1 MTDIKTITE
10 LFIPK
15 YANFQECEIIL
26 RDHYNI
32 PDNNEIGFFRINL
45 DSSNDDRETV
55 LYRAYWNKNN
65 LDLSLC
71 IIPTTIV
78 TTLPETT
85 IITTLP
91 ETTIITTMIQTTIA
105 TTLPASTIIT
115 SMPLTT
121 IITST
126 PLTTIVTTLPES
138 TTITTMPQTTIIST
152 FAESK
157 IITTIPEATQIT
169 SIPETTII
177 TLIITM
183 PLTTVITTMP
193 LTKVF
198 STMLE
203 TTIITTTQE
212 STVITT
218 IPYTK
223 TITTI
228 PKIKTTEFSVET
240 ALLEIKTTQPLI
252 ETTLPMI
259 KTTTPLITEYIG
271 HCLDK
276 DKYIFY
282 DKTKDIYFHICP
294 SYSINEINENI
305 NEIIDK
311 IDVNKNYKIQGQ
323 DYIAQVSPI
332 DYLNPKLKTEIFAPL
347 TYVNFTE
354 CEIILRAHNN
364 IYSPRKL
371 TLIEI
376 QTNNTID
383 DILVNEIDYKVYNDE
398 KKILNLSL
406 CREQQIKIYGTVK
419 ENLTE
424 KLDLINVFKAK
435 GIDILNLSDPFFNDE
450 CIPYSDGDSDLTLNN
465 RIEEIYKNFT
475 FCEKN
480 CEIDKINFDNKIIE
494 CNCTIKSNFTVED
507 LNFDLVQKKLVKKN
521 SNFKILKCYDNIASL
536 KDNLFNLGFWI
547 FLALF
552 ILNIMLLICLCCI
565 GLKPMEAYMNKE
577 IADYGYIGKI
587 DRGHAFCHNYIKKLD
602 KLILRIN
609 EMKKNFHKNNS
620 NSNSNSNEIESN
632 APPKHK
638 THIINTTKSESTTN
652 LKNLKKGMQS
662 KTSKIKSDKDIS
674 KKIEKVKNKMAKTKK
689 LEIIKYSKIPLNIT
703 SKDSIIDK
711 KIKTK
716 KINNPKAENGN
727 LDKTNEGKNKNEFD
741 LNIINI
747 NLNDIK
753 NRVFIPNESKHILNI
768 YDFNEALLY
777 EKRLIFQIYYIFL
790 ISKQIIMHTIFYRS
804 PIEPL
809 PLRIS
814 LLLSI
819 FQFDLALNAIFYTDN
834 KVSERHRSAKNIIV
848 FALTNNITV
857 IILSIVIGYIFLV
870 FFSNLNNVVNEIR
883 QVFRKEE
890 KKIKDDKK
898 YVVDL
903 VRRKN
908 IILEIKNILKKFK
921 IKVVI
926 FYVIQFILLIFYWY
940 YSTMFCLVYNKS
952 QISWIFDVFVT
963 ILVRII
969 FDLVTNLV
977 FTLLYKLSIISKI
990 NCLYRILIFLY
1001 CFS

>member
-1 MTDIKTITE
+1 MIQTTITTT
-10 LFIPK
+10 LS
-15 YANFQECEIIL
+15 ASTIITTM
-26 RDHYNI
+26 
-32 PDNNEIGFFRINL
+32 PQ
-45 DSSNDDRETV
+45 
-55 LYRAYWNKNN
+55 
-65 LDLSLC
+65 
-71 IIPTTIV
+71 TTIV
-78 TTLPETT
+78 TSTPLTT

-91 ETTIITTMIQTTIA
+91 G
-105 TTLPASTIIT
+105 
-115 SMPLTT
+115 
-121 IITST
+121 
-126 PLTTIVTTLPES
+126 S
-138 TTITTMPQTTIIST
+138 TTITTMPQTTIIMPLT
-152 FAESK
+152 TV
-157 IITTIPEATQIT
+157 ITTI
-169 SIPETTII
+169 
-177 TLIITM
+177 

-193 LTKVF
+193 LTTVI
-198 STMLE
+198 STMPE
-203 TTIITTTQE
+203 TTIIITTTQD

-218 IPYTK
+218 FPYTT

-228 PKIKTTEFSVET
+228 PEIKTTEFSVET
-240 ALLEIKTTQPLI
+240 TLLHIKTTIPLI
-252 ETTLPMI
+252 ETALPVI
-259 KTTTPLITEYIG
+259 KTTMPLITEYIG

-276 DKYIFY
+276 DKYIIY
-282 DKTKDIYFHICP
+282 DKKKDIYFHICP
-294 SYSINEINENI
+294 SFSMKEINDNI

-311 IDVNKNYKIQGQ
+311 IDINKNYKIQGQ

-332 DYLNPKLKTEIFAPL
+332 DYLNPDLTTEIFAPL

-354 CEIILRAHNN
+354 CEIILRAQNK

-371 TLIEI
+371 TFIEI
-376 QTNNTID
+376 QTNNTVD
-383 DILVNEIDYKVYNDE
+383 DILVNEIDYKVYDDE
-398 KKILNLSL
+398 KNILNLSL
-406 CREQQIKIYGTVK
+406 CRDQQIKIYGTVK
-419 ENLTE
+419 EDLTE
-424 KLDLINVFKAK
+424 KLELINVFKAK

-494 CNCTIKSNFTVED
+494 CNCTIKSNFTIED
-507 LNFDLVQKKLVKKN
+507 LNFDLVQKKSVKKN

-602 KLILRIN
+602 KLILRLN

-620 NSNSNSNEIESN
+620 NSSSNEIESN

-638 THIINTTKSESTTN
+638 THIIKITKREST
-652 LKNLKKGMQS
+652 KNLNSTQS
-662 KTSKIKSDKDIS
+662 KTSKIKNDKDIS
-674 KKIEKVKNKMAKTKK
+674 KKIERVKNKMAKTKK
-689 LEIIKYSKIPLNIT
+689 LETIKYSKIPLNIS
-703 SKDSIIDK
+703 SKDSMIDK
-711 KIKTK
+711 TIKTK
-716 KINNPKAENGN
+716 RITNPKAENEKI
-727 LDKTNEGKNKNEFD
+727 DKTNEGNIKNEFD

-768 YDFNEALLY
+768 YDFNEALIY
-777 EKRLIFQIYYIFL
+777 EKRFICQIYYIFL

-819 FQFDLALNAIFYTDN
+819 FQLDLALNAIFYTDN
-834 KVSERHRSAKNIIV
+834 KVGERHRSAKNIIV

-870 FFSNLNNVVNEIR
+870 FFSNLNNVVNDIR
-883 QVFRKEE
+883 QVFREEE
-890 KKIKDDKK
+890 KKIKEDKK

-903 VRRKN
+903 VRRKT
-908 IILEIKNILKKFK
+908 IILEIKKILKKFK
-921 IKVVI
+921 IKVAV
-926 FYVIQFILLIFYWY
+926 FYVIQFILLIFFWY
-940 YSTMFCLVYNKS
+940 YSTMFCFVYNKS
-952 QISWIFDVFVT
+952 QISWIFDVFIT
-963 ILVRII
+963 ILVRVI
-969 FDLVTNLV
+969 FDLIINLL
-977 FTLLYKLSIISKI
+977 FSLIYKLSIISKI
-990 NCLYRILIFLY
+990 NCLYKIIVFLY